1 MTAPA
6 AMIAGRGFS
15 FPAALLRQGLDDDD
29 PGPVPD
35 AISSPRWGKTMGED
49 LLDVIR
55 NIHFLHDF
63 PDAYLEPLATVAS
76 IKECAPGVVV
86 FREGQK
92 ESRLYLVVKGAVSL
106 EYCTPGMG
114 CKRLQTVGTG
124 ELLGWSPVL
133 GLSDMTATARVLEAT
148 RLLVLDA
155 RQLVT
160 LCEHNP
166 RFGYEFM
173 RRTALALSQRLSAT
187 RLQLLDVYHQ
197 ELPVVPE
204 EREV

>member
-1 MTAPA
+1 MPV
-6 AMIAGRGFS
+6 
-15 FPAALLRQGLDDDD
+15 LLDD
-29 PGPVPD
+29 
-35 AISSPRWGKTMGED
+35 AITSPREAMTMDED
-49 LLDVIR
+49 LLDILR

-63 PDAYLEPLATVAS
+63 PDAYLEPLASVAS
-76 IKECAPGVVV
+76 LKEYAPGAAV

-92 ESRLYLVVKGAVSL
+92 ESRLYLVAKGAVSL
-106 EYCTPGMG
+106 EFCTPGMG

-133 GLSDMTATARVLEAT
+133 GLSDMTATARVLEQT
-148 RLLVLDA
+148 RLIVLDA

-197 ELPVVPE
+197 ELPVIAEP
-204 EREV
+204 REV